1 MAARR
6 RANDPMSLLIFDC
19 DGVLVDSEVLAHAA
33 MADLL
38 SELGRPISMPE
49 ALKIFSGKRLSD
61 ALAAAEAWLGAPIPP
76 EIAARAGELLLAT
89 FRRELKPVC
98 GVRQAI
104 EALPYPRCVASSS
117 TPERLGVSL
126 EVTGLAPLFGVNV
139 FSADQV
145 DNGKPAPDL
154 FLFAARAMDVPAAD
168 CLVIEDSP
176 LGIAAARAAGM
187 AAIGFAG
194 AGHAN
199 PDIAERLASAGAD
212 VVLDAMVDL
221 PATVERL
228 LTVRR

>member
-1 MAARR
+1 MT
-6 RANDPMSLLIFDC
+6 LLIFDC

-38 SELGRPISMPE
+38 SELGRPISVPE
-49 ALKIFSGKRLSD
+49 ALKIFSGKRLRD

-76 EIAARAGELLLAT
+76 ELAACAGERLLAT
-89 FRRELKPVC
+89 FRRELKPVS

-104 EALPYPRCVASSS
+104 EAMPYPRCVASSS
-117 TPERLGVSL
+117 TPDRLRVSL
-126 EVTGLAPLFGVNV
+126 EVTGLAPLFGGHV

-145 DNGKPAPDL
+145 ENGKPAPDL

-168 CLVIEDSP
+168 CIVIEDSA

-187 AAIGFAG
+187 AAVGFVG
-194 AGHAN
+194 AAHAN
-199 PDIAERLASAGAD
+199 PDIAERLAAAGAE
-212 VVLDAMVDL
+212 VVLDVMTDL

-228 LTVRR
+228 VTARR

>member
-1 MAARR
+1 MT
-6 RANDPMSLLIFDC
+6 LLIFDC
-19 DGVLVDSEVLAHAA
+19 DGVLVDSELLAHAA

-49 ALKIFSGKRLSD
+49 ALKIFSGKRLRD
-61 ALAAAEAWLGAPIPP
+61 ALTAAEAWLGAPIPP
-76 EIAARAGELLLAT
+76 ALVAQAGERLLAT
-89 FRRELKPVC
+89 IRHELKSVS

-117 TPERLGVSL
+117 TPERLRVSL
-126 EVTGLAPLFGVNV
+126 EVSGLAPLFDDNV

-145 DNGKPAPDL
+145 ANGKPAPDL
-154 FLFAARAMDVPAAD
+154 FLFAARAMNAPPAA
-168 CLVIEDSP
+168 CIVIEDSG

-199 PDIAERLASAGAD
+199 ADIAERLTAAGAE
-212 VVLDAMVDL
+212 VVLDAMADL
-221 PATVERL
+221 PTAVERL
-228 LTVRR
+228 RAARH